1 MMDCLFCKIIKKEN
15 PADIVFE
22 NAQVTIFKDI
32 NPKARI
38 HLLIT
43 PKKHIPS
50 IKKIEDA
57 DRELFG
63 SLILLA
69 RDMAKKEN
77 LQGYKLLFNVGREAG
92 QIIDHVHLHLMGN

>member
-1 MMDCLFCKIIKKEN
+1 MNCLFCKIIRKEN
-15 PADIVFE
+15 PADIIFE
-22 NAQVTIFKDI
+22 NAETIIFKDI

-50 IKKIEDA
+50 IKEVEDV
-57 DRELFG
+57 DRELLG

-77 LQGYKLLFNVGREAG
+77 LRGYKLLFNVGQEGG
-92 QIIDHVHLHLMGN
+92 QIIDHVHLHLTGN